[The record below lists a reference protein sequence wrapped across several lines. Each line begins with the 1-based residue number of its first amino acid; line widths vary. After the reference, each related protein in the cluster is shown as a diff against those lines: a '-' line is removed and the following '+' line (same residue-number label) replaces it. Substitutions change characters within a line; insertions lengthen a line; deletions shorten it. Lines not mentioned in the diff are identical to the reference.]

1 MHPDLPRKPAAAL
14 VLCGS
19 RLVAPFSAT
28 LPAQLNAPKKEGTAV
43 NWGAFNERHRL
54 IMLVFFGELA
64 FAAATPDA
72 IALTVCCL
80 FAGLGLFLHY
90 VMAWPAGVTLPFEI
104 SRLRMVA
111 HIHVHF
117 FLMVFIPVL
126 GAAFTRMIEEAN
138 ERRGGG
144 GGEGGEAG
152 GGKEGDA
159 GAATCRSCCVPNTV
173 GGGCGWFVG
182 CGDAAPANV
191 TAVCVAANLGDTPD
205 AEPAEEGILAMD
217 EIHKAC
223 VTEQMLFSAVAVFL
237 LCIAALDALAARVR
251 GSCQEPRLL
260 YSLSPHSPHLP
271 LSPISPL
278 SLPRFLLPA
287 RRRG

>member
-1 MHPDLPRKPAAAL
+1 M
-14 VLCGS
+14 
-19 RLVAPFSAT
+19 
-28 LPAQLNAPKKEGTAV
+28 

-80 FAGLGLFLHY
+80 FAVLGLFLHY

-138 ERRGGG
+138 ERSGA
-144 GGEGGEAG
+144 EGGE
-152 GGKEGDA
+152 EDA
-159 GAATCRSCCVPNTV
+159 AAAKGCEGAAT
-173 GGGCGWFVG
+173 
-182 CGDAAPANV
+182 ANRTD
-191 TAVCVAANLGDTPD
+191 TAD
-205 AEPAEEGILAMD
+205 AEPARGILATD
-217 EIHKAC
+217 EIHKARVC
-223 VTEQMLFSAVAVFL
+223 DSVGADAL
-237 LCIAALDALAARVR
+237 LRHCRLPPLHRMHCCIAALDAR
-251 GSCQEPRLL
+251 G
-260 YSLSPHSPHLP
+260 
-271 LSPISPL
+271 
-278 SLPRFLLPA
+278 
-287 RRRG
+287 